1 MLDASSLVLAAE
13 TPYVIWLIIIVV
25 GVVGSIATLGGIL
38 LIFIREFRSG
48 ELW

>member
-1 MLDASSLVLAAE
+1 MPETSWVLAAE
-13 TPYVIWLIIIVV
+13 TPYVLWLVIIIV
-25 GVVGSIATLGGIL
+25 GVVGSVATLGGIL